1 MAHLTTEQRY
11 AISCMLQQGKSQSEI
26 AASIAKDKSVIS
38 REIVRNKD
46 QRSGVYRHDLAHR
59 KYAQRQKKKPKK
71 KRFTLRIQSHVETL
85 LKEDYSPEQIVGISI
100 KEGLDCVS
108 HERIYQH
115 VWKDKKHQGELPT
128 HLRRKGRKYRK
139 RGATKD
145 SRGITKDR
153 VSIDRRPSV
162 VEERSR
168 FGDIEVDLVI
178 GKNQKGAIVTSND
191 RASGMLKMKKVET
204 KQASEVADASN
215 ELLEEWSPFL
225 HTITSD
231 NGKECAWHQ
240 QVAKTLSIDYYF
252 AHPYH
257 AWERGSNENLNG
269 LIRQ

>member
-46 QRSGVYRHDLAHR
+46 QRSGVYSHDLAHR
-59 KYAQRQKKKPKK
+59 KYAQRQKRKPKK
-71 KRFTLRIQSHVETL
+71 KRFTLRIQSHVEPL

-100 KEGLDCVS
+100 KEGLACVS

-115 VWKDKKHQGELPT
+115 VWKDKKHQGELHT

-145 SRGITKDR
+145 SRGIIKDR

-168 FGDIEVDLVI
+168 FGDLEVDLVI
-178 GKNQKGAIVTSND
+178 GKKQKGAIVTIND

-204 KQASEVADASN
+204 KQASEVADAIN
-215 ELLEEWSPFL
+215 ALLAEWSP
-225 HTITSD
+225 
-231 NGKECAWHQ
+231 
-240 QVAKTLSIDYYF
+240 
-252 AHPYH
+252 
-257 AWERGSNENLNG
+257 
-269 LIRQ
+269 